1 MTCVA
6 SLRAADD
13 RSDDPQISS
22 HSRLSDDVW
31 RLDIDVPGFR
41 SDQKSWRW
49 AITIGDGSRLTDP
62 QHAALLRACKCF
74 LWSLASDP
82 PQGHVRAAPSTLLAR
97 ALSLAILVRW
107 MSGAGF
113 RRFADLDAAA
123 LDQFRSVLR
132 ARRGRGA
139 RAEPLT
145 PSTLRDHL
153 AILKLLYMQRAK
165 LGDALSFEPFPGE
178 TAGVAA
184 GLTRARKGWIPFIP
198 DALAVD
204 IIAKALHWVE
214 HEADDILALRDAF
227 EDAYIVGEDRG
238 FGRHH
243 CQTLGRRAIDASAVI
258 SPGGRPVVS
267 KYNLDMVV
275 RHLHT
280 ACFVV
285 IAGLVGM
292 RMSEILS
299 LKCGAIE
306 RRQLGESGI
315 AQAYLV
321 ARLYKTAAQRGGREE
336 RWLAPTP
343 VVRAVEVLER
353 LTAPVR
359 ELHGDT
365 RLFVVAVSRVKM
377 APVTSMQVGYRLRE
391 FAAYVGVPEHE
402 GAPWAFSAHQ
412 FRKTFARFVAKRDRT
427 QLLALADHF
436 KHVSVAMTAKGYVG
450 TDFDLFELVAHEA
463 QVETADALDRLL
475 SADRLAGRM
484 GTRLTNLNAKFRG
497 RAGAE
502 VRRDYIEFILSETD
516 LSIHACEYGWCVFQ
530 AETARCGGDV
540 APSAAGRA
548 PSVCLS
554 CVNFAVDARHRL
566 FWEERRARNATLID
580 QASPLTRAALDKAIG
595 ECDFVIQALDGERHG

>member
-1 MTCVA
+1 MTRIV
-6 SLRAADD
+6 SLRAAAD
-13 RSDDPQISS
+13 RSDDPQVSS
-22 HSRLSDDVW
+22 RSRLSDDVW

-49 AITIGDGSRLTDP
+49 AVRMADGSRLTDP
-62 QHAALLRACKCF
+62 QHAALLEACKRF

-82 PQGHVRAAPSTLLAR
+82 PEGHVRAAPSTLIAR

-123 LDQFRSVLR
+123 IDQFRGVLR
-132 ARRGRGA
+132 ARRRRGA
-139 RAEPLT
+139 RAAPLT

-153 AILKLLYMQRAK
+153 AILKLLYVQRAK
-165 LGDALSFEPFPGE
+165 LADALSFEPFPGE

-184 GLTRARKGWIPFIP
+184 GLSRATKGWIPFIP

-204 IIAKALHWVE
+204 IIAKALDWIE
-214 HEADDILALRDAF
+214 HHTDAILERRDAF
-227 EDAYIVGEDRG
+227 EVGYASAVRRG
-238 FGRHH
+238 FSPYHLGAV
-243 CQTLGRRAIDASAVI
+243 GRRALQALPVIAPAGVALID
-258 SPGGRPVVS
+258 
-267 KYNLDMVV
+267 KYDLDRIV

-280 ACFVV
+280 ACFIV

-292 RMSEILS
+292 RVSEILS
-299 LKCGAIE
+299 LKAGAIE
-306 RRQLGESGI
+306 HRQLGASGL

-321 ARLYKTAAQRGGREE
+321 ARLYKTARQRGGREE
-336 RWLAPTP
+336 RWLAPAP
-343 VVRAVEVLER
+343 IVRAVEVLEQ
-353 LTAPVR
+353 LTAPLR
-359 ELHGDT
+359 SQQGDE
-365 RLFVVAVSRVKM
+365 RLFIIGVSRSKTS
-377 APVTSMQVGYRLRE
+377 PITSMQVGYRLRE
-391 FAAYVGVPEHE
+391 FAAYVGVPHYE
-402 GAPWAFSAHQ
+402 GAPWPFSAHQ

-436 KHVSVAMTAKGYVG
+436 KHVSVVMTAKGYVG

-484 GTRLTNLNAKFRG
+484 GERLTSLNAKFRG

-502 VRRDYIEFILSETD
+502 VRRDYIKFILSETD
-516 LSIHACEYGWCVFQ
+516 LSVHACEYGWCVFQ
-530 AETARCGGDV
+530 AETARCGGEL

-554 CVNFAVDARHRL
+554 CVNFAVDARHRP
-566 FWEERRARNATLID
+566 FWVERRARNAALID
-580 QASPLTRAALDKAIG
+580 AASPLTRAALEEAITQ
-595 ECDFVIQALDGERHG
+595 CDGVLSRLEGSDDV

>member
-1 MTCVA
+1 MTRVT
-6 SLRAADD
+6 SLRAAAQ
-13 RSDDPQISS
+13 RNDDPQVSLQ
-22 HSRLSDDVW
+22 SRLSDDIW

-41 SDQKSWRW
+41 SDQKIWRW
-49 AITIGDGSRLTDP
+49 AVRLADGSRLTDP
-62 QHAALLRACKCF
+62 QHAALLQACKRF

-82 PQGHVRAAPSTLLAR
+82 PEGHVRAAPSTLLAR

-107 MSGAGF
+107 MSSAGF
-113 RRFADLDAAA
+113 RSFADLDAPA

-139 RAEPLT
+139 RAAALT
-145 PSTLRDHL
+145 PGTLRDHL
-153 AILKLLYMQRAK
+153 AILKLLYVQRAK
-165 LGDALSFEPFPGE
+165 LTDALSFEPFPGE

-184 GLTRARKGWIPFIP
+184 GLTRASKGWIPFIP
-198 DALAVD
+198 DGLAVD

-214 HEADDILALRDAF
+214 HEADAILGLRDAF
-227 EDAYIVGEDRG
+227 EDAYVIGEDRG

-243 CQTLGRRAIDASAVI
+243 CQTLGRRAIDASPVI

-280 ACFVV
+280 ACFIV

-299 LKCGAIE
+299 LKAGAIE
-306 RRQLGESGI
+306 HRQLGESGI

-321 ARLYKTAAQRGGREE
+321 ARLYKTAVQRGGREE
-336 RWLAPTP
+336 RWLAPAP

-359 ELHGDT
+359 ELHGDK
-365 RLFVVAVSRVKM
+365 RLFVVAVSREKM

-391 FAAYVGVPEHE
+391 FAAYVDVPHHE
-402 GAPWAFSAHQ
+402 GAPWPFSAHQ

-427 QLLALADHF
+427 QLLALSDHF

-484 GTRLTNLNAKFRG
+484 GARLTNLNAKFRG

-502 VRRDYIEFILSETD
+502 VRRDYIKFILSETD
-516 LSIHACEYGWCVFQ
+516 LSVHACEYGWCVFQ
-530 AETARCGGDV
+530 AETARCGGEV

-554 CVNFAVDARHRL
+554 CVNFAVDASHRP
-566 FWEERRARNATLID
+566 FWEERRARNTALIEA
-580 QASPLTRAALDKAIG
+580 ASPLTRAALEEAIG
-595 ECDFVIQALDGERHG
+595 QCDSVICALDGETHG